1 MTLVCLGLLAVA
13 FVPFQLWGTALFQYE
28 TQAHLRHELRKTIG
42 PEPAPPLPA
51 SAAAAGTAVPVG
63 LAAHLA
69 PVTTTPPVG
78 SPIGLLSIPKIGLS
92 QVVVEGVGEAQLRGG
107 PGHYPST
114 PLPGQPGN
122 ASLAGHRTTYAAPF
136 SDLNL
141 LAPGDFVYVRTAQGL
156 FRYSV
161 VRSLVVDPTDVAVL
175 DSAPPAS
182 TLTLT
187 TCNPRYSAAQ
197 RLVVVAA
204 FSGDTPTGAAAPA
217 TPTRAPAPAAVGATH
232 AADLGGSGGGILL
245 VVVWGVAAL
254 AAVVLTRLAWV
265 RTGTRWRW
273 AVTTFGTAVIV
284 AAVFVLF
291 DAASQ
296 ALPAS
301 F

>member
-1 MTLVCLGLLAVA
+1 LAVA
-13 FVPFQLWGTALFQYE
+13 FVPFQLWGTALFQHE
-28 TQAHLRHELRKTIG
+28 SQTLLRHELRKSIG
-42 PEPAPPLPA
+42 PEPAEPLPA
-51 SAAAAGTAVPVG
+51 SGSTAGTAVPDG

-69 PVTTTPPVG
+69 PVTAAPPVG

-92 QVVVEGVGEAQLRGG
+92 QVVVEGVGQAQLRGG

-161 VRSLVVDPTDVAVL
+161 VRSLVVAPTDVAVL
-175 DSAPPAS
+175 DSTSAAS

-197 RLVVVAA
+197 RLVVVAS
-204 FSGDTPTGAAAPA
+204 FSGDAPA
-217 TPTRAPAPAAVGATH
+217 GAPAATSTTTTSPPPATGGVPH
-232 AADLGGSGGGILL
+232 PGDLGGAGGGVLL

-254 AAVVLTRLAWV
+254 AAAVLTRIVWV
-265 RTGTRWRW
+265 RTGSRWRW
-273 AVTTFGTAVIV
+273 AVTTIG
-284 AAVFVLF
+284 AAVVLVAVFLLF